1 VMAEESPK
9 VVAARFYGAFRSE
22 NDDVNEFADDV
33 AFSISTSH
41 KSANGVSVAT
51 TAESKKDKDG
61 KQAPL
66 VASVSPSF
74 TFAEHDLTANFAL
87 NQKIAKSSERFR
99 LASLEAGVEKGNPF
113 GLEGSNLGGGLVY
126 KQKNLS
132 HSWLAKGNFDF
143 SNQLFAAQLDGTYEV
158 GKGVTDGSVSAA
170 FTHSNV
176 SVGGVWN
183 RTSDS
188 EPGSKKDDDEPPRF
202 AVGLAYHQDKYS
214 AQLNGAVFDEKRI
227 VDVDVWHN
235 CSDKDQ
241 WTLNIAGKLDK
252 DNKYKNTK
260 VAVGA
265 LHEFD
270 DDTNL
275 KVQVATKIAEA
286 KTARLNVAFSRKLT
300 PNVSTTVGAN
310 INALHLIGRDAGGKG
325 HSLGLQ
331 VEIE

>member
-1 VMAEESPK
+1 
-9 VVAARFYGAFRSE
+9 VVT
-22 NDDVNEFADDV
+22 N
-33 AFSISTSH
+33 
-41 KSANGVSVAT
+41 
-51 TAESKKDKDG
+51 AESKRENDK
-61 KQAPL
+61 QSPL

-87 NQKIAKSSERFR
+87 KQKIAKSSERFR

-113 GLEGSNLGGGLVY
+113 GLEGSNIGGGLVY

-132 HSWLAKGNFDF
+132 HAWLVNGNFDF
-143 SNQLFAAQLDGTYEV
+143 SNHLLAAQLAGTYEV
-158 GKGVTDGSVSAA
+158 GKGVSDGTVSAA

-183 RTSDS
+183 RTPDA
-188 EPGSKKDDDEPPRF
+188 EPGSKKKDDEDAAPRF

-214 AQLNGAVFDEKRI
+214 AQLNGAVFDEKRT
-227 VDVDVWHN
+227 VDVDVWHH

-241 WTLNIAGKLDK
+241 WTLNVAGELDK
-252 DNKYKNTK
+252 DNKYQNTK
-260 VAVGA
+260 IAVGA

-270 DDTNL
+270 EDTNL
-275 KVQVATKIAEA
+275 KVRVATKIAEE

-300 PNVSTTVGAN
+300 PNVSTTVSAN
-310 INALHLIGRDAGGKG
+310 VDAFRPFGGQGGKG
-325 HSLGLQ
+325 YVLGLQ